1 MTTTAET
8 TTTVQM
14 YRVYIKATPQAIW
27 DAITKPEWT
36 AKYGYAGMVDY
47 ELRPGGKFRVH
58 ANEGM
63 KAFGMP
69 DIISDGEDGILVPNG
84 DVDRFADALLAL
96 IEDGDRRHRY
106 SAAALQKARDHDI
119 GVIGRPG
126 LKQQHLQARLRQRHG
141 CPAAT
146 CAGAHHNSVIL

>member
-1 MTTTAET
+1 MTIAAERT
-8 TTTVQM
+8 RTVQA

-69 DIISDGEDGILVPNG
+69 DIISDGEVVQAD
-84 DVDRFADALLAL
+84 DDRDT
-96 IEDGDRRHRY
+96 
-106 SAAALQKARDHDI
+106 
-119 GVIGRPG
+119 
-126 LKQQHLQARLRQRHG
+126 
-141 CPAAT
+141 CPA
-146 CAGAHHNSVIL
+146 